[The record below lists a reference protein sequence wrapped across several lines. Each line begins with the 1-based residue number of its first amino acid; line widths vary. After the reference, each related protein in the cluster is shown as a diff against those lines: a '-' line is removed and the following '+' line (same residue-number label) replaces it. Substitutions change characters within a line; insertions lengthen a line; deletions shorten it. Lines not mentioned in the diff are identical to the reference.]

1 MLHSE
6 FAKILEKTGK
16 GEFRKDLESLMI
28 SLEKYTNLLTLNIGK
43 ISIPEFQAQMF
54 NPKAKSFNDFKEPYR
69 LVIGHVFAKA
79 HKNITEDIHIRSQL
93 KLKLFIC
100 HVINRVF
107 NNEHN
112 EGIFIHFEN
121 YCNKKPQ
128 FGKKIESAKG
138 FSFREFRE
146 WINGEEP

>member
-1 MLHSE
+1 
-6 FAKILEKTGK
+6 
-16 GEFRKDLESLMI
+16 
-28 SLEKYTNLLTLNIGK
+28 
-43 ISIPEFQAQMF
+43 
-54 NPKAKSFNDFKEPYR
+54 

-112 EGIFIHFEN
+112 EGIFVHFDN
-121 YCNKKPQ
+121 YNKKKLIST
-128 FGKKIESAKG
+128 KKLESVKG
-138 FSFREFRE
+138 FSFREFR
-146 WINGEEP
+146 